1 MPAQRGG
8 ARVRSLGPPRVNG
21 AGRMDGKR
29 TGRFAGYA
37 VGPALKIRPRGAYTR
52 PHKSRP
58 SHKLRYGS
66 IKVKIMYEICLLIIL
81 SAGGARLPLSRS
93 RALGPLFP
101 PPFTLLSARR
111 RYTSRSD
118 LCLFTN
124 IQIFAR
130 NKPSQILRCTRCF
143 CKLHFNSISSALVY
157 TLSRVLLQVP
167 SIFSTSNWLIKT
179 SIMYNGAKS
188 TYSFQLYFT
197 VRKYK
202 AVNIAIRHTVL
213 LSRVTRAVIRGTYL
227 AIRR

>member
-1 MPAQRGG
+1 MPARRGG

-118 LCLFTN
+118 LCLFAD

-130 NKPSQILRCTRCF
+130 NKPSQILQCTCF

-157 TLSRVLLQVP
+157 T
-167 SIFSTSNWLIKT
+167 FSCLITSATNFFNERL
-179 SIMYNGAKS
+179 
-188 TYSFQLYFT
+188 
-197 VRKYK
+197 
-202 AVNIAIRHTVL
+202 VN
-213 LSRVTRAVIRGTYL
+213 
-227 AIRR
+227 